1 LRYCRGHWV
10 VFLLLFSLGADG
22 SLPAQEPARKF
33 GYFIGDVIEQPV
45 HLQIENRKIELTDI
59 PPNQRVGLWLERL
72 SSTLISVDRDQD
84 WLVMRYQIINA
95 PSELTAISLPAMSLT
110 AIDGEPLLVDARQIT
125 ISPLL
130 PAVISAS
137 GMLPIMRPDRP
148 PAPADWRSIARPL
161 KSTSIALGATL
172 VCWLGWWLWR
182 RHTDAVRLPFARALH
197 EMRRLDLEQLDENPH
212 AWFALHHA
220 FNEAAGRAVNSG
232 TIAELIEQQPWL
244 KSMQTRIESF
254 YAASVERFF
263 EQAPQPQA
271 FALFE
276 FGKSL
281 YQTEKQ
287 HSDGRSQPNLH

>member
-1 LRYCRGHWV
+1 LRYYRGHWV
-10 VFLLLFSLGADG
+10 VFLLLCSIGADG
-22 SLPAQEPARKF
+22 SLPVQEPARIF
-33 GYFIGDVIEQPV
+33 GYFIGDVVEQPV
-45 HLQIENRKIELTDI
+45 HLQIESRKIELAEI

-72 SSTLISVDRDQD
+72 PSTLISVDQDQD

-95 PSELTAISLPAMSLT
+95 PSELIAISLPAMSLT
-110 AIDGEPLLVDARQIT
+110 AIDGEPLLVDALQIT

-130 PAVISAS
+130 PAVMSDS

-148 PAPADWRSIARPL
+148 PVPADWRSIARQF
-161 KSTSIALGATL
+161 KFTSIALVATL
-172 VCWLGWWLWR
+172 VSWLGWWLWR
-182 RHTDAVRLPFARALH
+182 RHTDALRLPFARALH
-197 EMRRLDLEQLDENPH
+197 EMRRLGLEQLDENPH

-220 FNEAAGRAVNSG
+220 FNEAAGRTVNSG

-244 KSMQTRIESF
+244 KSMQARIESF

-287 HSDGRSQPNLH
+287 YSVGRSQRTFP